1 MSFPIGIV
9 RRALDRAVGWWR
21 AQSPEVPPELAA
33 CEYDC
38 RARTCDAEKFDT
50 CENRLTHAEAIRTAE
65 AQART
70 EAQARAEAQARTE
83 APPPDPTATTATAA
97 SAAPPPTAAA
107 SQA

>member
-9 RRALDRAVGWWR
+9 RRALDRAAGWWR

-65 AQART
+65 AQAR
-70 EAQARAEAQARTE
+70 AE
-83 APPPDPTATTATAA
+83 APPPDPTATTA
-97 SAAPPPTAAA
+97 PPPTAAA
-107 SQA
+107 SQAGASR